1 MRNLILVCS
10 RHHTLIHTDGIQLTL
25 HPDRTLHVHTSDG
38 THIPHH
44 PTLHTAPA
52 AELPAGQ
59 FTASGGDRLDL
70 DHAVWVLRQ
79 QAA

>member
-1 MRNLILVCS
+1 MCNLILVCA

-25 HPDRTLHVHTSDG
+25 HPDRTLHVHNRDG
-38 THIPHH
+38 THVPHH

-59 FTASGGDRLDL
+59 FTPSGGDRLDL

>member
-1 MRNLILVCS
+1 MWNLILVCPRQHS
-10 RHHTLIHTDGIQLTL
+10 LIHADGIQLTL
-25 HPDRTLHVHTSDG
+25 HPDRTLHVYTSDG
-38 THIPHH
+38 THVPHH